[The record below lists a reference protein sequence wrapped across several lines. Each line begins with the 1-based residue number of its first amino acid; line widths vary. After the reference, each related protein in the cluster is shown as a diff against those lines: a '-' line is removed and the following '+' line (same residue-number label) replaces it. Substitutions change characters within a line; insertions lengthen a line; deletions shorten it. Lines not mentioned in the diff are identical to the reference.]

1 MKPIDDYDLI
11 DQDYDEFL
19 RRGREA
25 FGIEEVSHEPAVEND
40 GRRTDKYHTGIHIG
54 L

>member
-1 MKPIDDYDLI
+1 MPKPIDDYDLI

-25 FGIEEVSHEPAVEND
+25 FAENVEEEAA
-40 GRRTDKYHTGIHIG
+40 
-54 L
+54 

>member
-1 MKPIDDYDLI
+1 MALSKPIDDYDLI

-25 FGIEEVSHEPAVEND
+25 FEERVEEEAA
-40 GRRTDKYHTGIHIG
+40 
-54 L
+54 

>member
-1 MKPIDDYDLI
+1 MKQIDDYDLI

-25 FGIEEVSHEPAVEND
+25 FADEAEEEAA
-40 GRRTDKYHTGIHIG
+40 
-54 L
+54 